1 LTDQAAAEAAAAR
14 MWAED
19 QASRSL
25 GMVIEAVG
33 PGLARLAMTVT
44 PSMVNGHGICHGGL
58 IFSLADSAFAFA
70 CNSHG
75 PAAVAASASIQFLR
89 PARLGDVLIAEARE
103 RHLAGRTG
111 VTDVAVTRADGELIA
126 LFRGTSRLLGQNPG

>member
-1 LTDQAAAEAAAAR
+1 LTSQAAAEAAAAR

-19 QASRSL
+19 RASRSL
-25 GMVIEAVG
+25 GMVIDAIG
-33 PGLARLAMTVT
+33 PGSARLAMTVT

-89 PARLGDVLIAEARE
+89 PARLGDALIAEARE
-103 RHLAGRTG
+103 QHLAGRTG
-111 VTDVAVTRADGELIA
+111 ITDVAVTRAGGELIA
-126 LFRGTSRLLGQNPG
+126 LFRGTSRVVGQNPG